1 MADIDKDVSKNIL
14 VQSIAGMFPVI
25 DFLGDPHP

>member
-1 MADIDKDVSKNIL
+1 

-25 DFLGDPHP
+25 DFLGDPHPWLIPNNVRD